1 MHEWGI
7 RREWSGWS
15 GYAADPDGYR
25 WEIANAGNEDE
36 GDWNISNCRW
46 YNDQPV
52 SPVALDTV
60 PAARLLGVTPTSFA
74 DWVARQDWS

>member
-25 WEIANAGNEDE
+25 WEIANAGN
-36 GDWNISNCRW
+36 G
-46 YNDQPV
+46 PLT
-52 SPVALDTV
+52 ALVV
-60 PAARLLGVTPTSFA
+60 P
-74 DWVARQDWS
+74 